1 MPFSHETKKKTSESI
16 PMFSHH
22 PHIPN
27 PINLFIYVK
36 IYMSNVIVGCGDT
49 EVIVT

>member
-1 MPFSHETKKKTSESI
+1 MPFSHETKKKTPKSI
-16 PMFSHH
+16 SVFSFH

-36 IYMSNVIVGCGDT
+36 IYMSNVIVGCGDM
-49 EVIVT
+49 EVIT